1 VASFADA
8 DSALLAA
15 REMRERV
22 RALPPMSG
30 IKLVLRAGVVL
41 ESEGGGEGRPKS
53 WRPAWSKAATPTPL
67 PYPRAEI
74 LSPSMRRM
82 LGKTDDRAPPLSGA
96 RTGRGAAAEPG
107 RVAPGRGQAPKQM
120 RVSFR
125 GRTG

>member
-41 ESEGGGEGRPKS
+41 ESEGGGDRARQKS

-82 LGKTDDRAPPLSGA
+82 LGKPTSSSAAALSGA
-96 RTGRGAAAEPG
+96 RTGRGAAADPAELRQDAG
-107 RVAPGRGQAPKQM
+107 RPQSRCG
-120 RVSFR
+120 
-125 GRTG
+125 